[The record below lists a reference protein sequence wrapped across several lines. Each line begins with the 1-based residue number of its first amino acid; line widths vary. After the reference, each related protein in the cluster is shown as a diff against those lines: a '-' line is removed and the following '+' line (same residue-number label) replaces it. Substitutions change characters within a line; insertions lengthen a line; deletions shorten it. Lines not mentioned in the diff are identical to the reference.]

1 MNDILSVVMPAFN
14 AQDYAEEAIKSVL
27 LQTVKNWEL
36 IIVDDAST
44 DKSLEIF
51 KKYEKIDSRIDDL
64 FDDYKLLLKHFSEE
78 IKD

>member
-36 IIVDDAST
+36 IIVE
-44 DKSLEIF
+44 KFLKNM
-51 KKYEKIDSRIDDL
+51 KKLTVESK
-64 FDDYKLLLKHFSEE
+64 
-78 IKD
+78 